1 MELCMPL
8 SVGINH
14 CSVIYS
20 LYVPCFGLPYWQ
32 KKKRVLISVGFLC
45 HLTGIVPNYWLG
57 FTQLLQKV
65 SLKWYMGNTQVQTG
79 GLLLFSLHPKV
90 FWPDPRED
98 IISYLGIV
106 LYLIGFVLN
115 ELKFF
120 YCVGY
125 CMEFFL
131 S

>member
-1 MELCMPL
+1 MPL

-14 CSVIYS
+14 CSIIYS

-79 GLLLFSLHPKV
+79 GLLFTPPKSLLA
-90 FWPDPRED
+90 R
-98 IISYLGIV
+98 ST
-106 LYLIGFVLN
+106 
-115 ELKFF
+115 
-120 YCVGY
+120 
-125 CMEFFL
+125 
-131 S
+131 